1 MGVKWVV
8 SINQFGMHILL
19 IEDDKR
25 ISDFV
30 IKGLEENHY
39 QVTLA
44 TTGAEARDLLSE
56 SHWDIVLMDIM
67 LPGIDGIQL
76 IKLARYRK
84 NYVPI
89 LILSALGE
97 ASDRVL
103 GLDSGA
109 DDYLTKPFH
118 FGELLSR
125 IKALTRRIRLDYDP
139 QRDHILRLGELE
151 INLDKHSVKIQD
163 TSVEL
168 SPREFKLL
176 LYLAENPGKALSRT
190 KILNAV
196 WGYDYHHNTN
206 IVDVYISYLRRKLDV
221 IVTETVIRTV
231 KGVGYMMSTESNT
244 SL

>member
-1 MGVKWVV
+1 
-8 SINQFGMHILL
+8 MHILL
-19 IEDDKR
+19 VEDDKR

-56 SHWDIVLMDIM
+56 PHWDIILMDIM

-118 FGELLSR
+118 FEELLSR
-125 IKALTRRIRLDYDP
+125 IKALTRRIRLDYNP
-139 QRDHILRLGELE
+139 QSDQILRIGELE
-151 INLDKHSVKIQD
+151 INLDKHSVEFQALTID
-163 TSVEL
+163 L

-176 LYLAENPGKALSRT
+176 VFLAENPGRALSRT

-221 IVTETVIRTV
+221 MNAGTFIRTI
-231 KGVGYMMSTESNT
+231 KGVGYMLTPG
-244 SL
+244 